1 MRFGVA
7 LHVGDA
13 LYGNIGAGT
22 RLDFTCIGPSV
33 NRAARL
39 EKIASRLGRVVVAS
53 SAFARRL
60 PEEFVA
66 LGDFELAG
74 FREPE
79 TVFGL
84 RDEQA

>member
-1 MRFGVA
+1 MGSLCTWATRSTA
-7 LHVGDA
+7 
-13 LYGNIGAGT
+13 NIGAGA

-84 RDEQA
+84 RDEQT

>member
-1 MRFGVA
+1 
-7 LHVGDA
+7 
-13 LYGNIGAGT
+13 
-22 RLDFTCIGPSV
+22 V

-39 EKIASRLGRVVVAS
+39 EKIASRLGRAIVAS
-53 SAFARRL
+53 AAFARRM
-60 PEEFVA
+60 PEEFVP

-84 RDEQA
+84 RGELA